1 MTPNH
6 PLQGNG
12 MASGHEHLVATTLK
26 AFDAYRRQG
35 GREADARKNAFDCTP
50 MSSSVLLIAS
60 TSSEMQSSKAPQG
73 HHLETAF

>member
-12 MASGHEHLVATTLK
+12 TGSGHEQLVATTLN

-60 TSSEMQSSKAPQG
+60 TSSEMQSSKAPQA